1 MNIHRLIATTFAA
14 PMLLAFFCAFNS
26 AQAHVS
32 LDQKTASAGS
42 YQKLTFRVG
51 HGCEGSASTAITV
64 LLPEGF
70 NGAKAMPKPGWTIA
84 TSAAGKPAG
93 AREISWKGGPL
104 PDEQF
109 DEFNLLVKLPDAPG
123 KQVLKVIQQCE
134 KGRAEWTELPGV
146 AGKYPA
152 PVLEIVPAGAVPAA
166 PGAAAMPDHAGMS
179 HH

>member
-1 MNIHRLIATTFAA
+1 MNINSLIAAACAA
-14 PMLLAFFCAFNS
+14 PMLLALSGGFTS

-32 LDQKTASAGS
+32 LEQKTASAGS
-42 YQKLTFRVG
+42 HQKLTFRVG

-70 NGAKAMPKPGWTIA
+70 SGAKAMPKPGWTIA
-84 TSAAGKPAG
+84 NSTGGK
-93 AREISWKGGPL
+93 REISWKGGPL

-152 PVLEIVPAGAVPAA
+152 PVLEIVPAGAAFAP
-166 PGAAAMPDHAGMS
+166 PGAASVPDHAGMS